1 MDAVKGYM
9 IVWKG
14 LAPGTYAYDFVAD
27 DALFEAYGSNEI
39 RGGLCNVHVEM
50 TRADGALDL
59 QVAILGEVRVPCDR
73 CLEDCSVP
81 IDFKGRLL
89 VRISDEQGEY
99 DGEVM
104 WVAPAAGEVDLAQ
117 YVYESIVLSLPY
129 RRVHPDGT
137 CDPDMLSRFSVA
149 TEEEFARIEA
159 RAAADEEDASSMP
172 DDVRRRLTA
181 LRRRLEQ
188 DEEKR

>member
-1 MDAVKGYM
+1 MNAAKGYT

-14 LAPGTYAYDFVAD
+14 LAPGTYRYDFVAD
-27 DALFEAYGSNEI
+27 DALFEACGSTEI
-39 RGGLCNVHVEM
+39 RGGRCDVHVEM
-50 TRADGALDL
+50 VRAERTLDM
-59 QVAILGEVRVPCDR
+59 QVAIRGAVIVPCDR
-73 CLEDCSVP
+73 CLEECSVP
-81 IDFKGRLL
+81 VDYSARLL

-129 RRVHPDGT
+129 RRVHPDGE
-137 CDPDMLSRFSVA
+137 CDPDMLGRFRIA
-149 TEEEFARIEA
+149 TQEEFARIEA
-159 RAAADEEDASSMP
+159 AAEDDVDEASMP
-172 DDVRRRLTA
+172 EEARRRLAA

-188 DEEKR
+188 DEKKR